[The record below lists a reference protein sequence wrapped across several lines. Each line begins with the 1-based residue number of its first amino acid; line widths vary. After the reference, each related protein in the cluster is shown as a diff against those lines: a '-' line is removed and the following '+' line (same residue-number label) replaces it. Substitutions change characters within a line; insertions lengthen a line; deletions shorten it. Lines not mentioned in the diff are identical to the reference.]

1 MTLMMMVTNFSE
13 TKKQGK
19 SKCFRI
25 CVWGGGGGR
34 REIRVFLARIFTITT
49 YINNFPFHS
58 HLYSLI
64 VGSKSAEFLFC
75 HGIPEWFFFCQFAFN
90 KLVIFNL
97 TNRFWIKKILTI
109 FIWHQYVKH
118 IFNTIECYTMHLNN
132 SSNLLHIPSDSFIFW
147 TKNFMKLVL
156 FFLSNIR
163 KLRTSRQEVVGQ
175 SILRICNSFYASHNL
190 IFCFPV
196 PDHGHFQLQ

>member
-1 MTLMMMVTNFSE
+1 MFQNL
-13 TKKQGK
+13 
-19 SKCFRI
+19 
-25 CVWGGGGGR
+25 CVRGGGR

-97 TNRFWIKKILTI
+97 TNRFWIKKILII
-109 FIWHQYVKH
+109 FIWHHFLCQYVKH
-118 IFNTIECYTMHLNN
+118 IFSTIKCYTMRLKN
-132 SSNLLHIPSDSFIFW
+132 SGNLLHIPSDSFIFW

>member
-25 CVWGGGGGR
+25 CVWGGAGR

-90 KLVIFNL
+90 NL
-97 TNRFWIKKILTI
+97 SYLTWLIAFESRKYWPFLFGTNMLSTFSTR
-109 FIWHQYVKH
+109 
-118 IFNTIECYTMHLNN
+118 
-132 SSNLLHIPSDSFIFW
+132 SNVTPC
-147 TKNFMKLVL
+147 T
-156 FFLSNIR
+156 
-163 KLRTSRQEVVGQ
+163 
-175 SILRICNSFYASHNL
+175 
-190 IFCFPV
+190 
-196 PDHGHFQLQ
+196 